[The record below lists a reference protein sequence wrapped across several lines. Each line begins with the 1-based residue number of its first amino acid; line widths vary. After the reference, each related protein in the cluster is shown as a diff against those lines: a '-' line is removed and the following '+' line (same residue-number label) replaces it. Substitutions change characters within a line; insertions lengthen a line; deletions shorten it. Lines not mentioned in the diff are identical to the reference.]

1 MGFINAL
8 GALTDRRDLTMV
20 QTESVIGAFMDGTL
34 SAARGAAVLSAL
46 ATKGESGEE
55 IVGAARAMRERSA
68 HVEHRLPVVLDVC
81 GTGGDGHHTINIST
95 IAAFVIAAAGVPVAK
110 HGNRAASSVC
120 GSADVL
126 EAAGLKIE
134 MEPGDAARRIHE
146 SNFAFLY
153 APLYHPAMK
162 HVAPIR
168 RELGVRTIFNVL
180 GPLTNPASATH
191 QVVGVA
197 HKAHLELVAR
207 ALREL
212 GVQAAAVVHARNGMD
227 EVAGDVPT
235 DVCSFDAHG
244 EHRWAIDPRCYGVD
258 TPLAALQASAA
269 AENLEA
275 FLSILQGERSPRAD
289 VVALNAGLA
298 LQVAGAAIDL
308 REGFRLALDT
318 LHSGAA
324 YQLFIGSRD
333 GFGDCAA

>member
-1 MGFINAL
+1 MNGTRTYGDPCGIARAL
-8 GALTDRRDLTMV
+8 DLVGERWALLVVRELLLGPKRFTDLRAGLPGA
-20 QTESVIGAFMDGTL
+20 SPN
-34 SAARGAAVLSAL
+34 VLSQ
-46 ATKGESGEE
+46 
-55 IVGAARAMRERSA
+55 R
-68 HVEHRLPVVLDVC
+68 
-81 GTGGDGHHTINIST
+81 
-95 IAAFVIAAAGVPVAK
+95 
-110 HGNRAASSVC
+110 
-120 GSADVL
+120 
-126 EAAGLKIE
+126 
-134 MEPGDAARRIHE
+134 
-146 SNFAFLY
+146 
-153 APLYHPAMK
+153 
-162 HVAPIR
+162 R

-212 GVQAAAVVHARNGMD
+212 CVQAAAVVHARNGMD

-308 REGFRLALDT
+308 RDGFRLALDT